1 MAFRNIRKSRK
12 RLSAQEIGIIALFL
26 VILSA
31 LLVLNIYIARAFSG
45 GEWLYLRWNSVRT
58 FLSESY
64 GGATGSKYGRLMP
77 DGAPELLITPLDL
90 YGTTIAHSVQ
100 QIVYGRNASA
110 NEYRYVLS
118 DPFYIVLLYTPLAF
132 VPEFINWL
140 VPSAQADFQLVR
152 GIWMLLA
159 EIALVA
165 TVLFSFSL
173 SEWEPPRG
181 LYFLLIGVGVLNFFS
196 LNALLT
202 ASPAIFLTLLCLGI
216 LLALR
221 SFSDELAGVL
231 LFFVAYQWEVSG
243 LFFLFILIFVI
254 VNRRWNVLAGF
265 GMALVVL
272 LIASFLTYSGW
283 GLPYVRAV
291 LSNFYQSVNLNFN
304 HVLSSWLPKSRISI
318 GGVVSALLIAVVLVE
333 SLASVQAHF
342 RRVVW
347 TSALALAAM
356 PLVGLAIFPS
366 NYVVLLPSL
375 ILVIALVWE
384 RWRRQRILRISL
396 ILIAA
401 VIVPFGMY
409 LETVYIY
416 APLYTDLLSILPP
429 VVTVI
434 ALYWMRWWVLHSPR
448 VWADQIGFRK

>member
-1 MAFRNIRKSRK
+1 MAFRDIRKSRK
-12 RLSAQEIGIIALFL
+12 WLSTQEIGIIAVLII
-26 VILSA
+26 VLSA
-31 LLVLNIYIARAFSG
+31 LLALNIYLARTLPG

-58 FLSESY
+58 FLSESF
-64 GGATGSKYGRLMP
+64 GGEKGSKFGRVMP
-77 DGAPELLITPLDL
+77 EGASVLFVTPLDL
-90 YGTTIAHSVQ
+90 YGTTIARSVQ
-100 QIVYGRNASA
+100 QIVYGRNAFA

-118 DPFYIVLLYTPLAF
+118 DPFYIVLLYAPLALL
-132 VPEFINWL
+132 PN
-140 VPSAQADFQLVR
+140 FQIVR
-152 GIWMLLA
+152 GIWMLIA
-159 EIALVA
+159 EVALVFA
-165 TVLFSFSL
+165 VLFSFRL
-173 SEWEPPRG
+173 SEWEPPSG

-202 ASPAIFLTLLCLGI
+202 ASPTIFLTLLCLGI

-221 SFSDELAGVL
+221 SFSDELAGTL
-231 LFFVAYQWEVSG
+231 LFLVAYQWEVSG

-254 VNRRWNVLAGF
+254 ANRRWNVLAGF

-272 LIASFLTYSGW
+272 LIASFLTYPGW
-283 GLPYVRAV
+283 GLPYIRGV
-291 LSNFYQSVNLNFN
+291 LSNLYQSVNLNFN

-318 GGVVSALLIAVVLVE
+318 GGVVSALLIAVVFVE

-347 TSALALAAM
+347 TAAFALAAM
-356 PLVGLAIFPS
+356 PLVGPAIFPS

-375 ILVIALVWE
+375 ILVLALVWE
-384 RWRRQRILRISL
+384 RWKRQRILRISL

-401 VIVPFGMY
+401 LVVPFGLY

-416 APLYTDLLSILPP
+416 TPLYTDLLSILPP
-429 VVTVI
+429 VATVI